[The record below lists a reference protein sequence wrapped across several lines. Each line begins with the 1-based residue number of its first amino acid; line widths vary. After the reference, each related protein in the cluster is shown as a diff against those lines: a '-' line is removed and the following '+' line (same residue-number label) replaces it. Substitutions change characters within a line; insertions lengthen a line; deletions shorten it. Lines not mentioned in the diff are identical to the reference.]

1 MDFTPPRLLQPPTVF
16 FLNGDTYTI
25 YDYPGAYDTR
35 VVGINDAGDIVG
47 TYILTDNS
55 QGGFAVVGG
64 VLEAITVPD
73 STYVSP
79 SDINNRG
86 DIVGWY
92 NTPDASLGFRLQS
105 NGTLIIRFAQ
115 AMPKPPSYSGPTTSE
130 LASEYSMMA
139 PVTAFT
145 LRTASYSPPTTCPA
159 PFSIISPALIVTGGF
174 VAGAMPVAPPT
185 PISCARG
192 SIRPSEDASAGV

>member
-1 MDFTPPRLLQPPTVF
+1 LDFTPPRLLQPPTVF

-105 NGTLIIRFAQ
+105 NGTLHYPVRPGHAEATLLFGTNDKRASVGVFYDGASHGLYFANRQ
-115 AMPKPPSYSGPTTSE
+115 LFATYDLPGTFLNNLTGINRDGRICGWGYAGGTTHSYI
-130 LASEYSMMA
+130 
-139 PVTAFT
+139 
-145 LRTASYSPPTTCPA
+145 LRSRIDPA
-159 PFSIISPALIVTGGF
+159 
-174 VAGAMPVAPPT
+174 
-185 PISCARG
+185 
-192 SIRPSEDASAGV
+192 E